1 MISKGSINYIVRV
14 RELDSE
20 TLTLESV
27 PIVNEFPKVSHDYLL
42 NIYPRREIDF
52 CIVLSP
58 L

>member
-27 PIVNEFPKVSHDYLL
+27 PIVNEFAEVFSD
-42 NIYPRREIDF
+42 N
-52 CIVLSP
+52 LSGIS
-58 L
+58 LE